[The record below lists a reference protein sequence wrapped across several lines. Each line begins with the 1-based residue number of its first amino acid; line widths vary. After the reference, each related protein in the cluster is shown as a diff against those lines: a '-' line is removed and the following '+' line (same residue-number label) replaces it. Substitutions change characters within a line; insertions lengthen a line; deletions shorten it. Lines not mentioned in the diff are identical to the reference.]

1 MYFPFRKIII
11 DSDFA
16 LVLTSTKVNLIGD
29 QGKGDEQML
38 TRDLCEL
45 ARAKATLDL
54 TKFDILK
61 VFA

>member
-38 TRDLCEL
+38 TRDLWEL
-45 ARAKATLDL
+45 ARAEATPP
-54 TKFDILK
+54 
-61 VFA
+61 